1 MELLFV
7 AVIAAGVGLGLRYT
21 FPGRG
26 EYGVLLLPAV
36 SVAASCITWVA
47 LTWLGLPWDGF
58 WIWAAT
64 MLATLVPALPM
75 ALLLPNRR
83 RAEDEAKLNAL
94 LR

>member
-21 FPGRG
+21 LAGRG

-36 SVAASCITWVA
+36 SVAAACITWVG

-64 MLATLVPALPM
+64 MLATLLPALPM

-83 RAEDEAKLNAL
+83 RARDEARLRSL